1 MVGIGAGLVIVGA
14 ALEIVAD
21 VLGKMGNFSWEQ
33 IAKGL
38 VTMGVALAELAI
50 GLNFMK
56 GTLGGS
62 AAQSQNCWYKR
73 SKNSS
78 GNTENRKSSSD
89 CNQSFGNRHPTHS
102 AQNRKNRR

>member
-1 MVGIGAGLVIVGA
+1 
-14 ALEIVAD
+14 
-21 VLGKMGNFSWEQ
+21 MGNFSWEQ

-62 AAQSQNCWYKR
+62 AAMLVAAAALAVLTPVLSVLGAMSWMSIAKGLVTIAGALRFSVLPELFLLLLYQQFW
-73 SKNSS
+73 
-78 GNTENRKSSSD
+78 D
-89 CNQSFGNRHPTHS
+89 
-102 AQNRKNRR
+102 

>member
-1 MVGIGAGLVIVGA
+1 
-14 ALEIVAD
+14 
-21 VLGKMGNFSWEQ
+21 MGNFSWEQ

-62 AAQSQNCWYKR
+62 
-73 SKNSS
+73 
-78 GNTENRKSSSD
+78 D
-89 CNQSFGNRHPTHS
+89 FL
-102 AQNRKNRR
+102 